1 MQSKDRIRVQHILD
15 EANEACKYAEGI
27 SFDEFV
33 ADGKTVRA
41 VIRSIE
47 VIGEAASKI
56 SIEFR
61 KEHEE
66 PKYCGVGV
74 VQKKLQTGA
83 VNFARL
89 SAGRTTQEQHYRT
102 RRHLYGN

>member
-15 EANEACKYAEGI
+15 EAGEACKYAEGI
-27 SFDEFV
+27 LFNEFV
-33 ADGKTVRA
+33 EDGKTVRA

-61 KEHEE
+61 Q
-66 PKYCGVGV
+66 KYPDVPW
-74 VQKKLQTGA
+74 
-83 VNFARL
+83 
-89 SAGRTTQEQHYRT
+89 
-102 RRHLYGN
+102 